1 MTCQDQ
7 NADNLQASWAD
18 HPRDLFLMVN
28 HFRKHMKRPLVGIG
42 HSMGGTNLVNL
53 SLIHARLFISL
64 ILIDPVI
71 LRIPSQEG
79 NFGPAKASVSRRE
92 VWPSRKAAVEKL
104 KSSKFYQAWDSRVLD
119 RWIEY
124 GLRELPTHHHPHIIT
139 ASSTPPT
146 ITADPSTATVPPGR
160 EEKEVTLRTTKH
172 QEVFYFAR
180 PNFPTP
186 EYPDPSFRPNP
197 VTHPDVD
204 PDTAPTS
211 PFYNPVPMATFR
223 RLPNLR
229 PSVFYIFGDPEKG
242 AHLSAAVLKADR
254 LAHTG
259 VGVGG
264 SGGVKAG
271 RVSSITYDGIGHL
284 IPMEVVERTADD
296 CVGWLKPELDRWR
309 RIEDEERAE
318 WAKVPRM
325 EKSRMSEEYV
335 RVMKGEWGAEAE
347 KMAKG
352 KSKL

>member
-1 MTCQDQ
+1 
-7 NADNLQASWAD
+7 
-18 HPRDLFLMVN
+18 MVN
-28 HFRKHMKRPLVGIG
+28 HFREHMKRPLIGIG

-53 SLIHARLFISL
+53 SLMHSRLFTSL

-92 VWPSRKAAVEKL
+92 IWPSRKAAAEKL
-104 KSSKFYQAWDSRVLD
+104 KSSKFYQLWDPRVLE
-119 RWIEY
+119 RWIQY
-124 GLRELPTHHHPHIIT
+124 GLRELPTYHIPQAT
-139 ASSTPPT
+139 AASSTPPT
-146 ITADPSTATVPPGR
+146 ITADPSTATIPPA
-160 EEKEVTLRTTKH
+160 EDEKQVTLRTTKH

-180 PNFPTP
+180 PNYPTL
-186 EYPDPSFRPNP
+186 EYPDPSINPNP

-204 PDTAPTS
+204 PDAAPMS
-211 PFYNPVPMATFR
+211 PFYNPVPISTFK

-229 PSVFYIFGDPEKG
+229 PSVLYIFGDPKKG

-254 LAHTG
+254 MAWTG

-271 RVSSITYDGIGHL
+271 RVSSVTYDGIGHL

-296 CVGWLKPELDRWR
+296 CVAWLKPELDRWR
-309 RIEDEERAE
+309 RLEDEERAG
-318 WAKVPRM
+318 WAAVPRK
-325 EKSRMSEEYV
+325 EKSLMSEEYV
-335 RVMKGEWGAEAE
+335 RIMKGDWDEEAE
-347 KMAKG
+347 KMAHG